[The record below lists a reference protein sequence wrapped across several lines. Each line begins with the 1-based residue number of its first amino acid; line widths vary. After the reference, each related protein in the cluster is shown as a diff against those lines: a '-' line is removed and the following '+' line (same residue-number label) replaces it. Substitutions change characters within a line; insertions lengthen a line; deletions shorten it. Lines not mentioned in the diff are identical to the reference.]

1 MMTNSMPVYK
11 TRTQMVAD
19 ILRNKILSGEIVAG
33 EALRQE
39 ALAKEFDVSRI
50 PVREALL
57 QLEAQGLVA
66 FEPHK
71 GAIATELSPA
81 KIHELF
87 QLRAMI
93 ECHVLE
99 NSIDNMTEADFDTA
113 DKIVQAFETA
123 VETGSQVESWSDLN
137 YQLHAALYKA
147 ADLPQAKEIIES
159 LNLKSDRY
167 IRLQLLLTSRIDKAE
182 QEHSELLSLCRQRD
196 KVAACAL
203 LKKHILEAGQAIHDL
218 LVEQQEN
225 AK

>member
-1 MMTNSMPVYK
+1 MITNPAPVYK

-57 QLEAQGLVA
+57 QLEAQGLVS

-81 KIHELF
+81 KTHELF

-99 NSIDNMTEADFDTA
+99 HSIDNMTEEDFDAA
-113 DKIVQAFETA
+113 DKIIQAFDQALESGTQIET
-123 VETGSQVESWSDLN
+123 WSNLN

-167 IRLQLLLTSRIDKAE
+167 IRLQLLLTSRIDIAE
-182 QEHSELLSLCRQRD
+182 NEHSELLSLCRKRD

-203 LKKHILEAGQAIHDL
+203 LKRHILEAGQAIHDL
-218 LVEQQEN
+218 LLKQQEG
-225 AK
+225 AI

>member
-99 NSIDNMTEADFDTA
+99 NSIDNMTEADFDAA

-123 VETGSQVESWSDLN
+123 VETGSLN

-182 QEHSELLSLCRQRD
+182 QEHSELLTLCRQRN

-218 LVEQQEN
+218 LVEQQEST
-225 AK
+225 K

>member
-1 MMTNSMPVYK
+1 MITNSMPVYK

-81 KIHELF
+81 KTHELF

-99 NSIDNMTEADFDTA
+99 HSIDNMTEEDFDA
-113 DKIVQAFETA
+113 VDNIIKAFDQALESGT
-123 VETGSQVESWSDLN
+123 QVENWSNLN

-167 IRLQLLLTSRIDKAE
+167 IRLQLLLTSRIDIAE
-182 QEHSELLSLCRQRD
+182 NEHSELLNLCRKRD

-203 LKKHILEAGQAIHDL
+203 LKSHILEAGQAIHDL
-218 LVEQQEN
+218 LIKQQEN
-225 AK
+225 AL

>member
-19 ILRNKILSGEIVAG
+19 ILRNKILSGDIVAG

-39 ALAKEFDVSRI
+39 ALAKEFNVSRI

-99 NSIDNMTEADFDTA
+99 HSIDHMTEADFDAA
-113 DKIVQAFETA
+113 DKIIQAFDQALESGT
-123 VETGSQVESWSDLN
+123 QVESWSELN
-137 YQLHAALYKA
+137 YQLHGALYKA
-147 ADLPQAKEIIES
+147 ADLPQAKEIIET

-167 IRLQLLLTSRIDKAE
+167 IRLQLLLTSGNAKAE
-182 QEHSELLSLCRQRD
+182 HEHSELLSLCRQRD
-196 KVAACAL
+196 KDAACKL
-203 LKKHILEAGQAIHDL
+203 LKQHILEAGQAIHDL
-218 LVEQQEN
+218 LVKQQESN
-225 AK
+225 G

>member
-99 NSIDNMTEADFDTA
+99 HSIDNMTEADFDAA
-113 DKIVQAFETA
+113 DKVVQAFDQA
-123 VETGSQVESWSDLN
+123 VESGTQVESWSELN

-147 ADLPQAKEIIES
+147 ADLPQAKEIIET

-167 IRLQLLLTSRIDKAE
+167 IRLQLLLTSGNDKAE
-182 QEHSELLSLCRQRD
+182 QEHNELLKLCRQRD
-196 KVAACAL
+196 KTAACAL
-203 LKKHILEAGQAIHDL
+203 LKKHILEAGQAIHDIL
-218 LVEQQEN
+218 LEQQDN
-225 AK
+225 NK

>member
-1 MMTNSMPVYK
+1 MITNPAPVYK

-57 QLEAQGLVA
+57 QLEAQGLVS

-81 KIHELF
+81 KTHELF

-99 NSIDNMTEADFDTA
+99 HSIDNMTEEDFDAA
-113 DKIVQAFETA
+113 DKIIQAFDQALESGTQIET
-123 VETGSQVESWSDLN
+123 WSNLN

-167 IRLQLLLTSRIDKAE
+167 IRLQLLLTSRIDIAE
-182 QEHSELLSLCRQRD
+182 NEH
-196 KVAACAL
+196 
-203 LKKHILEAGQAIHDL
+203 
-218 LVEQQEN
+218 
-225 AK
+225 

>member
-1 MMTNSMPVYK
+1 MIRNSMPVYK

-99 NSIDNMTEADFDTA
+99 HSIDNMTEADFDAA
-113 DKIVQAFETA
+113 DKVVQAFDQALESGTK
-123 VETGSQVESWSDLN
+123 VESWSDLN

-147 ADLPQAKEIIES
+147 ADLPQAKEIIET

-167 IRLQLLLTSRIDKAE
+167 IRLQLLLTSANDKAE
-182 QEHSELLSLCRQRD
+182 QEHSELLKLCRQRD
-196 KVAACAL
+196 KTAACAL
-203 LKKHILEAGQAIHDL
+203 LKRHILEAGQAIHDIL
-218 LVEQQEN
+218 LEQQEN
-225 AK
+225 NK